1 MQNPPPYPQY
11 PPLPQAPRRSSGCL
25 IGGIV
30 AAILGV
36 CACGA
41 LAIMVFIGPSFL
53 ASLVGTDSG
62 GAAIAPTNDFFKE
75 DTPTPRRTPV
85 PIVTSGA
92 ANPIATNRPGA
103 TLAPAGSPT
112 RGPATAVAATPRP
125 AATSNPNDSP
135 FPTSAPGA
143 RDKASQQRTFDQA
156 WTIINENYIDPKF
169 GGMDLRAER
178 DKMTLRINAGMSNT
192 QFWEAMADMID
203 RLSDNH
209 SYFLNPQEAQED
221 EARYVGE
228 DGYIGI
234 GVSTNFNPDKKWL
247 YVLRTTPG
255 GPAERAGVRPHD
267 ILLRIDGKPSVND
280 AGDPQVGLL
289 RGAEGTSVRL
299 TVRSPG
305 KAERELTVS
314 RAVIRS
320 NVLVDYQL
328 LPGSRKIGYIRIPAF
343 DEKTIRDKITDAVDE
358 MMNQSNGKMDG
369 LILDVRQNGGGTY
382 PQLAS
387 ALGLFTKAP
396 PGEFVNRKGEK
407 DPLEVIDIEFGNSF
421 SVKLVILIGRD
432 TESFGEIFAGVL
444 QYGRGATLIGQP
456 SAGNIELLRA
466 YRLSDG
472 SKMSIAIET
481 FRLPNGTNWEGRGL
495 TPNIPISGAWDE
507 FGADDPDPV
516 LKAAIDVLAR

>member
-11 PPLPQAPRRSSGCL
+11 QPLPQAPKRSNGCL

-30 AAILGV
+30 AALLGL

-41 LAIMVFIGPSFL
+41 VAAVVVLGAPSFL
-53 ASLVGTDSG
+53 ASMIGTDTG
-62 GAAIAPTNDFFKE
+62 GAAIAPTRDFLEE
-75 DTPTPRRTPV
+75 DTPAPRRTSP
-85 PIVTSGA
+85 PIVS
-92 ANPIATNRPGA
+92 
-103 TLAPAGSPT
+103 TLQAP
-112 RGPATAVAATPRP
+112 TPRP
-125 AATSNPNDSP
+125 GLTPGLPTAVTRTPTGATPVATARPVATAKPSDSP
-135 FPTSAPGA
+135 FPTTAPGA
-143 RDKASQQRTFDQA
+143 QDKASQQRTFDQA
-156 WTIINENYIDPKF
+156 WTIINENYVDPKF

-178 DKMTLRINAGMSNT
+178 DKMTQRINAGMSNT
-192 QFWEAMADMID
+192 QFWDAMADMID

-209 SYFLNPQEAQED
+209 SYFLSPPEAEED

-228 DGYIGI
+228 DSYIGV

-247 YVLRTTPG
+247 YVLRVTPG
-255 GPAERAGVRPHD
+255 GPAERAGIRPHD

-289 RGAEGTSVRL
+289 RGTEGTNVRL
-299 TVRSPG
+299 TVRTPG
-305 KAERELTVS
+305 KAEREVTVA

-328 LPGSRKIGYIRIPAF
+328 LPGSRKIGYMRIPAF
-343 DEKTIRDKITDAVDE
+343 DEKTIRDKITDAIEE

-369 LILDVRQNGGGTY
+369 LIVDVRQNGGGTY

-407 DPLEVIDIEFGNSF
+407 DPLEVIDIEVGNSF

-432 TESFGEIFAGVL
+432 TESFGEIFAGAL

-466 YRLSDG
+466 FRLNDG
-472 SKMSIAIET
+472 SKMSIAIQT
-481 FRLPNGTNWEGRGL
+481 FRLPNGTNWEGKGL
-495 TPNIPISGAWDE
+495 TPNIPVAGAWDE

-516 LKAAIDVLAR
+516 LKAAIEALAR

>member
-11 PPLPQAPRRSSGCL
+11 QPLPQAPKRSNGCL

-30 AAILGV
+30 AALLGL

-41 LAIMVFIGPSFL
+41 VAAVVVLGAPSFL
-53 ASLVGTDSG
+53 ASMIGTDTG
-62 GAAIAPTNDFFKE
+62 GAAIAPTRDLLEE
-75 DTPTPRRTPV
+75 DTPTPRRTSP
-85 PIVTSGA
+85 PIVGTVQA
-92 ANPIATNRPGA
+92 PTPRPGV
-103 TLAPAGSPT
+103 TPGLP
-112 RGPATAVAATPRP
+112 TAVTPTPPAATPRP
-125 AATSNPNDSP
+125 VATSKPSDSP
-135 FPTSAPGA
+135 FPTTAPGA
-143 RDKASQQRTFDQA
+143 QDKASQQRTLDQA
-156 WTIINENYIDPKF
+156 WTIINENYVDPKF

-178 DKMTLRINAGMSNT
+178 DKMTQRINAGMSNT
-192 QFWEAMADMID
+192 QFWDAMADMID

-209 SYFLNPQEAQED
+209 SYFLSPPEAEED

-228 DGYIGI
+228 DSYIGV

-247 YVLRTTPG
+247 YVLRVTPG
-255 GPAERAGVRPHD
+255 GPAERAGIRPHD
-267 ILLRIDGKPSVND
+267 ILLRIDGKLSVND

-299 TVRSPG
+299 TVRTPG
-305 KAERELTVS
+305 KAEREVTVS

-328 LPGSRKIGYIRIPAF
+328 LPGSRKIGYMRIPAF
-343 DEKTIRDKITDAVDE
+343 DEKTIRDKITDAIEE
-358 MMNQSNGKMDG
+358 MMSQSNGKMDG
-369 LILDVRQNGGGTY
+369 LIVDVRQNGGGTY

-407 DPLEVIDIEFGNSF
+407 DPLEVIDIEVGNSF

-432 TESFGEIFAGVL
+432 TESFGEIFAGAL
-444 QYGRGATLIGQP
+444 QYGRGAILIGQP

-466 YRLSDG
+466 FRLNDG
-472 SKMSIAIET
+472 SKMSIAIQT
-481 FRLPNGTNWEGRGL
+481 FRLPNGTNWEGKGL
-495 TPNIPISGAWDE
+495 TPNIPVAGAWDE
-507 FGADDPDPV
+507 FGPDDPDPV
-516 LKAAIDVLAR
+516 LKAAIEALAR

>member
-1 MQNPPPYPQY
+1 MQNPPPYPPYQ
-11 PPLPQAPRRSSGCL
+11 PLPQAPKRANGCL
-25 IGGIV
+25 IGGII
-30 AAILGV
+30 AAVLGV

-41 LAIMVFIGPSFL
+41 LAIMIFVGPSFL
-53 ASLVGTDSG
+53 ASLIGTDSG
-62 GAAIAPTNDFFKE
+62 GVAIAPTNDFFEE
-75 DTPTPRRTPV
+75 DTPTPRRTSP
-85 PIVTSGA
+85 PIL
-92 ANPIATNRPGA
+92 ATLQAPTPRPGLTPGLPTA
-103 TLAPAGSPT
+103 VTRTPAG
-112 RGPATAVAATPRP
+112 ATPVATPRP
-125 AATSNPNDSP
+125 VATSNPNDSP

-143 RDKASQQRTFDQA
+143 RDKVSQQQTFDQA
-156 WTIINENYIDPKF
+156 WTIINENYVDPKF

-178 DKMTLRINAGMSNT
+178 DKMTQRINAGMSNT
-192 QFWEAMADMID
+192 QFWEAMADMVD

-221 EARYVGE
+221 DARYVGE
-228 DGYIGI
+228 DSYIGV
-234 GVSTNFNPDKKWL
+234 GVSTNINPDKKWL
-247 YVLRTTPG
+247 YVLRVTPG
-255 GPAERAGVRPHD
+255 GPAERAGIRPHD
-267 ILLRIDGKPSVND
+267 ILLRIDGKPSVTD

-299 TVRSPG
+299 TVRTPG
-305 KAERELTVS
+305 KAEREVTVA

-320 NVLVDYQL
+320 NVLVDYKL
-328 LPGSRKIGYIRIPAF
+328 LPGSRKVGYIRIAAF

-456 SAGNIELLRA
+456 SAGNIELLHA
-466 YRLSDG
+466 YRLGDG
-472 SKMSIAIET
+472 SKMSIAVET
-481 FRLPNGTNWEGRGL
+481 FRLPNGSNWEGQGL
-495 TPNIPISGAWDE
+495 TPNIPVAGAWDE

-516 LKAAIDVLAR
+516 LKAAIDFMAR